1 MILGDSIRRRSGRRA
16 RPRDASRTGLGP
28 RVRLAL
34 ITVASAI
41 AGFFGAYLFATF
53 VLYPPSEALGE
64 AIEVPDLV
72 GMSVDEAREMLRGA
86 GLAIDDEVPIP
97 DSDRT
102 RGLIVAQSPLGG
114 QALRPGAGVRLAV
127 SAGPPRLRVPN
138 LLGFEEATAVAV
150 LERAGFHVERS
161 REIADEPEGRVA
173 RIQPAPGSEQEIP
186 ATIVLIIST
195 GPPDQVT
202 EDTAGV
208 GTEPGAEGPDEAGGS
223 AGAPGG
229 ATGDAEDA
237 AASDAPGDGS
247 GRR

>member
-16 RPRDASRTGLGP
+16 RPRDESGTGLGP
-28 RVRLAL
+28 RARLAL
-34 ITVASAI
+34 VTVAIAI
-41 AGFFGAYLFATF
+41 AGFFAAYLFATF

-72 GMSVDEAREMLRGA
+72 GMSVEEAREVLRNA
-86 GLAIDDEVPIP
+86 GLAVDDEVPIP
-97 DSDRT
+97 DADRT
-102 RGLIVAQSPLGG
+102 RGGIVAQSPLGG
-114 QALRPGAGVRLAV
+114 QALRPGGGVRLAV

-150 LERAGFHVERS
+150 LERAGFQVERS
-161 REIADEPEGRVA
+161 REIADEPAGRVA

-202 EDTAGV
+202 EDTSGV
-208 GTEPGAEGPDEAGGS
+208 GAEPGAEAQGDAGGPT
-223 AGAPGG
+223 GA
-229 ATGDAEDA
+229 AEDA
-237 AASDAPGDGS
+237 GGPDAPETGS